1 MGIKKI
7 AICSVVGMLL
17 LTAIGCDVNSPAT
30 GTQSQEGD
38 SLIKVAYLAN
48 DYNRLEILADSLR
61 NAGLIS
67 DTKSSY
73 WLGYANDKLMRKRIA
88 EFFWN
93 TGMAAFNPGE
103 DKDDTEVYAEMA
115 SRLAGLKCTLG
126 EYEDA
131 LKVAQTAVS
140 QLQKTGSDNTSNYTN
155 LIIYI
160 GYCQSRFGLN
170 KGSAEETLEQAYQ
183 QHLGYIRQQPS
194 SDTYRLAIVGLTNI
208 CYNYS
213 EMCDLDNLLFW
224 ATRYDSLVA

>member
-1 MGIKKI
+1 MDIKKI
-7 AICSVVGMLL
+7 IICSLVGMLL
-17 LTAIGCDVNSPAT
+17 LTTAGCDTNSSAT
-30 GTQSQEGD
+30 RTQYQEAD
-38 SLIKVAYLAN
+38 SLINVAYRAN
-48 DYNRLEILADSLR
+48 DYNRLEILADSMR

-67 DTKSSY
+67 DMKSSY

-93 TGMAAFNPGE
+93 TGMAAFNPDI
-103 DKDDTEVYAEMA
+103 DKDDAEIYAEMA

-126 EYEDA
+126 EYEAA
-131 LKVAQTAVS
+131 LKVAQTAVG
-140 QLQKTGSDNTSNYTN
+140 QLQQLGNDTTSNYTN

-170 KGSAEETLEQAYQ
+170 KETAAQTLEQAYQ

-208 CYNYS
+208 CY
-213 EMCDLDNLLFW
+213 
-224 ATRYDSLVA
+224 T